1 MRSHARL
8 LALVVLAS
16 AVLAMLVGC
25 GSSSPAHGP
34 AKPLLTKDANGTPIV
49 IPSATPQHIVSLTPA
64 DSEMLAAVGA
74 TAHVDAVDF

>member
-16 AVLAMLVGC
+16 AVLAMLAGC
-25 GSSSPAHGP
+25 GSSSPAQGP
-34 AKPLLTKDANGTPIV
+34 AKPLFTKDANGTPIV